1 MRLNE
6 TYRRI
11 IRETTHEVFGGNASV
26 KLFGSRLD
34 DAAAGGDIDL
44 LVELPQPEPQASL
57 KSLQLAAKLQIQ
69 LGDQRFDI
77 LVIDPATPLQ
87 AIQRQAMKGTPL

>member
-6 TYRRI
+6 TYRRV
-11 IRETTHEVFGGNASV
+11 IRETTHEVFGESANV
-26 KLFGSRLD
+26 RLFGSRLD
-34 DAAAGGDIDL
+34 DAATGGDIDL
-44 LVELPQPEPQASL
+44 LVELNQPEPQASL
-57 KSLQLAAKLQIQ
+57 KSLQLAAKLQIK

-87 AIQRQAMKGTPL
+87 AIQRQAMNGTLL